1 MKEMLLLK
9 KDSKLSKD
17 NKNMAMLALLMI
29 QPQNPLHSIL
39 MNHEF
44 IRDGS
49 QNKSS
54 RSLV

>member
-17 NKNMAMLALLMI
+17 NKNMAMVALLMI

-49 QNKSS
+49 
-54 RSLV
+54 